1 MIANAMDKN
10 SPRSPDLALFKG
22 ALQHAGITM
31 EAFARQ
37 EAGVSR
43 RFLYQWFAGER
54 DSRRVE
60 RAVCRFYLRYVEGV
74 IERHRDNKH
83 RLQQAT

>member
-1 MIANAMDKN
+1 MIANAVDKN
-10 SPRSPDLALFKG
+10 SPRTPDLGLFKG
-22 ALQHAGITM
+22 ALERAGLTM

-37 EAGVSR
+37 EASVSR

-60 RAVCRFYLRYVEGV
+60 EAVCRFYLRHVDDV
-74 IERHRDNKH
+74 IERHHRTKS
-83 RLQQAT
+83 RLQEAS